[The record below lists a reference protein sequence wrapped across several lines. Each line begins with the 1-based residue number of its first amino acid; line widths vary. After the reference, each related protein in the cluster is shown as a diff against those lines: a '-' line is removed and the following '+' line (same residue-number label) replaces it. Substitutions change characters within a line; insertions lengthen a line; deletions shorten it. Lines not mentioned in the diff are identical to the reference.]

1 MTAFL
6 QALASGL
13 ALGAIYGLIA
23 LGFNITYATTKTF
36 NFGQGAFLVPGSL
49 VGVSLLLLAAGK
61 PHFGNLTQAE
71 MTMTAYVLATIASVV
86 VVGAIGVS
94 GGLGGEDDITAKAG
108 LTGLPK

>member
-71 MTMTAYVLATIASVV
+71 MTKVRWSTVI
-86 VVGAIGVS
+86 
-94 GGLGGEDDITAKAG
+94 
-108 LTGLPK
+108 LTGVLKNHT